1 MKFKKF
7 TFLYHAWCA
16 CKVLQSRDIVGLLYL
31 RIPYLRIQ
39 PTKDQKKK
47 KKSKNFQKENLSL
60 PYTSNYLHSIYIVF
74 TTIYI
79 AFTFH

>member
-16 CKVLQSRDIVGLLYL
+16 CKVFQSRDIVGLLYL
-31 RIPYLRIQ
+31 RIPYLRMQ

-47 KKSKNFQKENLSL
+47 KKKIQKV
-60 PYTSNYLHSIYIVF
+60 PKRKFKFAIYQQLF
-74 TTIYI
+74 T
-79 AFTFH
+79 